1 MIAFQRDVSQVLEND
16 IPGLQENLKKV
27 EKEFTIAS
35 FWRNALRKRNP
46 VTYSQEEAR
55 LKFSQVEGNI
65 KAFLV
70 NPRPPPQKKKESHNF
85 FI

>member
-70 NPRPPPQKKKESHNF
+70 NPHPPPKKKESHNF